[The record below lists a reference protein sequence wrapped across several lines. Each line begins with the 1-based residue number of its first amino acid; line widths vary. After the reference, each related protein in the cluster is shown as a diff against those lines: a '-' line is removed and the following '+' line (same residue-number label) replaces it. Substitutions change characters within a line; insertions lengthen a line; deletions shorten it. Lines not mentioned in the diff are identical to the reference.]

1 MSSIDFSRLRSLTAR
16 QIVNALERDGFIL
29 RRQRGSH
36 RRYQHPDGRKVTVS
50 YHRSGDTY
58 ETKMLR
64 IMLQDQAKWT
74 QDDLRRLGLA

>member
-1 MSSIDFSRLRSLTAR
+1 MSGIDFSQLRSVTAR
-16 QIVNALERDGFIL
+16 QIVNALGRDGFTL

-36 RRYQHPDGRKVTVS
+36 RRYQHPDGRRVTVS

-58 ETKMLR
+58 ETRMLR
-64 IMLQDQAKWT
+64 IMLQDQAEWT